1 VSEMTPETL
10 TKLVVD
16 AYRQGL
22 AEYEKSRSALVMRAL
37 RNAEEAVW
45 QTAHP
50 NPPRASELASKT
62 RELFF
67 SILPNN
73 EIRWS
78 SLSYRAKTELL
89 DAVHASVI
97 AAYNIILQGEPK

>member
-1 VSEMTPETL
+1 MEATSYL
-10 TKLVVD
+10 
-16 AYRQGL
+16 L
-22 AEYEKSRSALVMRAL
+22 ARMNRLEERILLLEASPLKPPPGWFKA
-37 RNAEEAVW
+37 AEPTVAP
-45 QTAHP
+45 TADQVA
-50 NPPRASELASKT
+50 NKT